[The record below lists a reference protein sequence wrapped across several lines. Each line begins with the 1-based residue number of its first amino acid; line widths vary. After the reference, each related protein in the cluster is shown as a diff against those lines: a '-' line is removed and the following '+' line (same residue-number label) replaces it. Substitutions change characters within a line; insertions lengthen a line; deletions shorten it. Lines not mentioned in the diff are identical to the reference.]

1 MPRVIQPVK
10 VGKKKY
16 YAVFSTVVMDFL
28 TPFYKSVRELK
39 KNHPEYK
46 SLKVANLFGREGIKG
61 SVKGNRLTVR
71 MKVYRVSTK

>member
-46 SLKVANLFGREGIKG
+46 SLRVANLFGRAGIRG
-61 SVKGNRLTVR
+61 SVEGGDRLTVR
-71 MKVYRVSTK
+71 MKVYSIGR

>member
-46 SLKVANLFGREGIKG
+46 SLKVANLFGRGGIKG

-71 MKVYRVSTK
+71 MKVYRVNTK